1 MTNIVSRKVI
11 PAIMIGGSGTR
22 LWPLSRAN
30 MPKQFLRL
38 TNDHSLFQNTLLR
51 ARGELFEDPWL
62 LTGDTFMDL
71 VGAQMRE
78 VQISHQGVIVEPL
91 QRGTAA
97 ALAAVAVAIGQ
108 ADPDAL
114 ILAVPADH
122 VIRNDL
128 KFRSAIERAMPIA
141 AADRIV
147 TFGIVPTAPET
158 GFGYIRP
165 GEAIYDGEDAV
176 GAHVEQPGGF
186 LEKPNAE
193 RAAEF
198 VRSGFYWNA
207 GIFLFKASTM
217 LEELAAYAP
226 ETLAAVD
233 KSIDRKWQAGSR
245 PHLVQPAAAEF
256 ALCPPDLP
264 IDTAVMEKSKRVAVV
279 PCDDIG
285 WADIGSLSAL
295 WEIHEKDHNG
305 NVIKG
310 NGLLQHAKDCFV
322 YSTTERRIVVGH
334 ARDIM
339 VIDTED
345 AVVVMPREQ
354 AQTIKDVVGALKILN
369 APEVAFTRSATT
381 GWGAVRV
388 DSIGENSQSWSVT
401 IEEGSAFTHGVSVA
415 GSEIWILNM
424 GEGYHE
430 VNGTRHA
437 FAPGVPVILERGDL
451 VTISAGQVAADFTLI
466 LHATNRSAGI
476 AATFAIPPDFGGPDA
491 ALVA

>member
-1 MTNIVSRKVI
+1 MVNVGSRKVI

-51 ARGELFEDPWL
+51 ARSEFFEEPWL
-62 LTGDTFMDL
+62 LTGDAFMDL
-71 VGAQMRE
+71 VGTQMRE
-78 VQISHQGVIVEPL
+78 IEVRHQGTIVEPL

-97 ALAAVAVAIGQ
+97 ALTAIAVAIGQ
-108 ADPDAL
+108 TDPEAL

-122 VIRNDL
+122 VVRDDA
-128 KFRSAIERAMPIA
+128 KFQSAVRRAIPIA
-141 AADRIV
+141 SAGRIV

-165 GEAIYDGEDAV
+165 GLPIYHGEDLV
-176 GAHVEQPGGF
+176 GAYVEQPGGF

-217 LEELAAYAP
+217 LEELETHAP
-226 ETLAAVD
+226 ETLSAVR
-233 KSIDRKWQAGSR
+233 KSMVGEWKAGSK
-245 PHLVQPAAAEF
+245 PYLVQPSAAEF

-264 IDTAVMEKSKRVAVV
+264 IDTAVMEKSGKVAVV

-295 WEIHEKDHNG
+295 WDIHEKDHNG
-305 NVIKG
+305 NVVKG
-310 NGLLQHAKDCFV
+310 NGLLQHARDCFV
-322 YSTTERRIVVGH
+322 YSTTERRIVIGH
-334 ARDIM
+334 ASDIM

-345 AVVVMPREQ
+345 AVVVMPRGQ
-354 AQTIKDVVGALKILN
+354 AQKIKDVVGALKTMN
-369 APEVAFTRSATT
+369 APEVAFTKSAVT

-388 DSIGENSQSWSVT
+388 DAIGENSQTWSVT
-401 IEEGSAFTHGVSVA
+401 IAEGAAFTHGVSGA
-415 GSEIWILNM
+415 GSEIWILNE

-430 VNGTRHA
+430 AGGARHS
-437 FAPGVPVILERGDL
+437 FEPGVPVILRHGEL
-451 VTISAGQVAADFTLI
+451 ATISAGNAAADFTVI
-466 LHATNRSAGI
+466 LHAMNRSTGI
-476 AATFAIPPDFGGPDA
+476 ASTFAVPPEAAAPGA